1 MGYIELHDETLT
13 ERAAR
18 LAERLGTT
26 EEDAIAKA
34 LEAFEADLDRAEDIP
49 DKRKDFAAWVEY
61 LHRTRPLPP
70 STGLK
75 ADKAFYD
82 SLNDE
87 DDD

>member
-1 MGYIELHDETLT
+1 MGYIELRDETLT

-34 LEAFEADLDRAEDIP
+34 LAAFEENLDQTEP
-49 DKRKDFAAWVEY
+49 DKRKNFAAWVQWY
-61 LHRTRPLPP
+61 HRTHPLPP

>member
-26 EEDAIAKA
+26 EEEAIAKA
-34 LEAFEADLDRAEDIP
+34 LEAYEASLDRTGENPAQ
-49 DKRKDFAAWVEY
+49 KDFAAWVEY

-70 STGLK
+70 NTGPA